1 MYFDFPYDLADNIY
15 EGDFL
20 IATYLVSGIGPSE
33 IIKKAGSF
41 AIGQSIGT
49 WLPLPGITKQI
60 VEQYQARVI
69 GLYPIPQAPGT
80 EAFFIL
86 QVAFPSQNTNDS
98 FAMMLTALVGNDVS
112 TSLNLRLLDIS
123 MTPNALSHYRGPQQG
138 VEGVRKLLG
147 VTGRPLLLN
156 MLKPSLGMVPDEAAQ
171 LFYEIGMGG
180 VDIVKDD
187 EVLSSV
193 PVSGVVDR
201 VRAFV
206 PAAKRVFEETGNK
219 MLYIPNVSASPKRM
233 HDKIQA
239 VISEGANAVMINFV
253 ETGLD
258 AMADVSEEFGD
269 KLMILG
275 HYAGIGAMQSEL
287 GGIAPAVMI
296 GYLARLAGADMVMTM
311 FAEKKDP
318 NGYFNFIQT
327 IQKQKLPLRRIKP
340 VLSTV
345 GGGLSPL
352 NVGKLIEEIGV
363 DLVLGVGGAIQGHP
377 MGAREG
383 AKAVRAAMD
392 SAVAGTSLESAAEDC
407 PALKTAI
414 EIWGTASQEKA

>member
-1 MYFDFPYDLADNIY
+1 MYFDFPYDVPDNIHD
-15 EGDFL
+15 GNFL
-20 IATYLVSGIGPSE
+20 IATYLVSGIGRSE

-49 WLPLPGITKQI
+49 WLPLPGITKEMI
-60 VEQYQARVI
+60 EHYQARVVGI
-69 GLYPIPQAPGT
+69 YPIP
-80 EAFFIL
+80 ELVDSDVFFIL
-86 QVAFPSQNTNDS
+86 QVAFPSENTSAS

-123 MTPNALSHYRGPQQG
+123 LTPKAIGAYRGPQQG
-138 VEGVRKLLG
+138 VEGVRKYLG
-147 VTGRPLLLN
+147 VTDRPLLLN
-156 MLKPSLGMVPDEAAQ
+156 MLKPSLGMHPDEAAK

-187 EVLSSV
+187 EVLNSV

-201 VRAFV
+201 VRAFLPV
-206 PAAKRVFEETGNK
+206 AKRVFEETGNK
-219 MLYIPNVSASPKRM
+219 MLYIPNVTSSPNRIRQNIM
-233 HDKIQA
+233 A
-239 VISEGANAVMINFV
+239 VLDEGCHAVMINFV

-258 AMADVSEEFGD
+258 TLADVSEEFGNQ
-269 KLMILG
+269 LIILG
-275 HYAGIGAMQSEL
+275 HYAGIGAMQAEQS
-287 GGIAPAVMI
+287 GVSPAVMI

-327 IQKQKLPLRRIKP
+327 IQKQKLPLGRIKP
-340 VLSTV
+340 ILSTV

-352 NVGKLIEEIGV
+352 NVGKLIAEIGN

-377 MGAREG
+377 MGARQG
-383 AKAVRAAMD
+383 AIAVRAAMS
-392 SAVAGTSLESAAEDC
+392 SAVVGIPLEVSALDC
-407 PALKTAI
+407 PALMKAI
-414 EIWGTASQEKA
+414 ETWGN

>member
-1 MYFDFPYDLADNIY
+1 MYFDFPFDIPDNIY
-15 EGDFL
+15 DGDFL
-20 IATYLVSGIGPSE
+20 IATYLVSGIGRSE
-33 IIKKAGSF
+33 IIKKSGSF

-49 WLPLPGITKQI
+49 WLPLPGITKQMI
-60 VEQYQARVI
+60 EQYQARVI
-69 GLYPIPQAPGT
+69 GLYPIPEFPGA

-86 QVAFPSQNTNDS
+86 QVAFPSQNTSDS

-123 MTPNALSHYRGPQQG
+123 MTPAALGRYQGPQQG
-138 VEGVRKLLG
+138 VQGVRNFLEVKD
-147 VTGRPLLLN
+147 RPLLLN
-156 MLKPSLGMVPDEAAQ
+156 MLKPSLGMHPEEAAQ

-201 VRAFV
+201 VRAFAPV
-206 PAAKRVFEETGNK
+206 IKRVFEETGNK
-219 MLYIPNVSASPKRM
+219 MLYVPNVTASPKRM
-233 HDKIQA
+233 RENILGA
-239 VISEGANAVMINFV
+239 ISEGSHAIMINFV

-258 AMADVSEEFGD
+258 TLADVSEEFGK

-275 HYAGIGAMQSEL
+275 HYAGIGSMQSEQ
-287 GGIAPAVMI
+287 GGIAPAVVI

-318 NGYFNFIQT
+318 SGYFNFIQT
-327 IQKQKLPLRRIKP
+327 VQKQKLALGRIKP
-340 VLSTV
+340 VLNTV

-352 NVGKLIEEIGV
+352 NVGKLIEEIGK

-383 AKAVRAAMD
+383 AKAVRAAMS
-392 SAVAGTSLESAAEDC
+392 SAVAGIPLDTAAQDC
-407 PALKTAI
+407 PALKKAI
-414 EIWGTASQEKA
+414 EIWGAKA

>member
-1 MYFDFPYDLADNIY
+1 MYFDYPYDIPENIY
-15 EGDFL
+15 SGDFL
-20 IATYLVSGIGPSE
+20 IATYLVSGISRSG

-49 WLPLPGITKQI
+49 WLPLPGITKQM

-69 GLYPIPQAPGT
+69 GLYPMPEVPGV
-80 EAFFIL
+80 EPFFIL
-86 QVAFPSQNTNDS
+86 QVAFPSQNTSDS

-123 MTPNALSHYRGPQQG
+123 MTPTALGRYQGPQRGTQG
-138 VEGVRKLLG
+138 VRNFLG
-147 VTGRPLLLN
+147 VMDRPLLLN
-156 MLKPSLGMVPDEAAQ
+156 MLKPSLGMAPDEAAH

-187 EVLSSV
+187 EVLGSV

-201 VRAFV
+201 VKAFS
-206 PAAKRVFEETGNK
+206 PAAKRVFEESGNK
-219 MLYIPNVSASPKRM
+219 MLYIPNVSSSPKRM
-233 HDKIQA
+233 RNNIQA
-239 VISEGANAVMINFV
+239 AISEGAHAVMINFV
-253 ETGLD
+253 VTGLD

-269 KLMILG
+269 NLVILG
-275 HYAGIGAMQSEL
+275 HYAGIGSMQSEQ

-327 IQKQKLPLRRIKP
+327 VQKQKFPLGRIKP
-340 VLSTV
+340 VLNTV
-345 GGGLSPL
+345 GGGVSPL
-352 NVGKLIEEIGV
+352 NAGKLIEEIGI

-383 AKAVRAAMD
+383 AKAVRAAMS
-392 SAVAGTSLESAAEDC
+392 SAVAGTSLESAAQDC
-407 PALKTAI
+407 PALKKAI
-414 EIWGTASQEKA
+414 EIWGPKGQEKA

>member
-1 MYFDFPYDLADNIY
+1 MYFDLPYDMPDNIC

-20 IATYLVSGIGPSE
+20 IATYLVSGIGRSE

-49 WLPLPGITKQI
+49 WLPLPGITKQMI
-60 VEQYQARVI
+60 EHYQARVI
-69 GLYPIPQAPGT
+69 GLYPFPEFPGN

-86 QVAFPSQNTNDS
+86 QVAFPSQNTSDS

-123 MTPNALSHYRGPQQG
+123 MTPTALNHYKGPEQG

-147 VTGRPLLLN
+147 VTDRPLLLN
-156 MLKPSLGMVPDEAAQ
+156 MLKPSLGMHPDEAAA

-193 PVSGVVDR
+193 PVSGVIDR
-201 VRAFV
+201 VKAFTPV
-206 PAAKRVFEETGNK
+206 ANRVYEETGNK
-219 MLYIPNVSASPKRM
+219 MLYIPNVTSSPKHMRN
-233 HDKIQA
+233 DVLSA
-239 VISEGANAVMINFV
+239 ASEGCQAVMINFV

-258 AMADVSEEFGD
+258 ALADLSEEFGD
-269 KLMILG
+269 KMVIMG
-275 HYAGIGAMQSEL
+275 HYAGIDSMQSEL
-287 GGIAPAVMI
+287 SGISPAVVI

-318 NGYFNFIQT
+318 SSYFNFIQT
-327 IQKQKLPLRRIKP
+327 IQKQKMPLGRIKP
-340 VLSTV
+340 ILSTV

-352 NVGKLIEEIGV
+352 NVGKLIDEIGK

-383 AKAVRAAMD
+383 AKAVRAAMS
-392 SAVAGTSLESAAEDC
+392 SAVDGIPLDTAAQDC
-407 PALKTAI
+407 PALKKAI
-414 EIWGTASQEKA
+414 EIWGAKA